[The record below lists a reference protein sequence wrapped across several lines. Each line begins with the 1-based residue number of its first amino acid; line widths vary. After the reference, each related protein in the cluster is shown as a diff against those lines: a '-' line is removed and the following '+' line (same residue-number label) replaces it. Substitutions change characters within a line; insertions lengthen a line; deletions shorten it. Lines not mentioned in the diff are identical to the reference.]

1 MTLRIYWTALKIDRA
16 SGLGLKPRNLY
27 SKQNVA
33 GKGSNEFVG
42 RDAYRYAPHPARRKN
57 SREHEKP
64 ALSRWLI
71 GFVGILGRGRPES
84 HVPRLFRR
92 LLFANRNQFICV
104 IDGAG

>member
-1 MTLRIYWTALKIDRA
+1 MLVSAHGALITPDEAADHLWAKKL
-16 SGLGLKPRNLY
+16 LGVLGTGPRN
-27 SKQNVA
+27 Q
-33 GKGSNEFVG
+33 
-42 RDAYRYAPHPARRKN
+42 RKN

-71 GFVGILGRGRPES
+71 GFGGTPGARASRIPHGAV
-84 HVPRLFRR
+84 VPP